1 MSKEGLAKSALIGV
15 RGAGQIDV
23 GVKIMLKKCFVALT
37 VGTLATLSTLAQ
49 AKQTT
54 GTDFALDAENTTV
67 KGPAYS
73 PFVGQDHPD
82 RVYWGDTHLHT
93 SYSWDAG
100 LVGNTL
106 GPDEAYRFAKG
117 EQVRASSGQP
127 VKLVRPLDWLV
138 VADHAE
144 SLGVAALIERSDPAI
159 LASEVGRKT
168 HELYKQGDIYG
179 AFETWG
185 LNVIVGG
192 DNPLTD
198 PNITRT
204 VWEEIIDHAE
214 NNNEPGK
221 FTAFI
226 GYEWSASPNGNNL
239 HRVVVMRDGADEAQQ
254 LLPLPAYDSDDPEDL
269 WRWMDRY
276 EEQTG
281 GRVLAIPHNG
291 NLSNGVMFATET
303 LSGRP
308 IDRDYASARSI
319 REPLYEVTQMKGDG
333 EAHPLLSPN
342 DEFADYENW
351 DRGNWNGEPKK
362 QEMLPNEYTR
372 SALKIGLQ
380 VEDQLGVN
388 PFKFGLVGATD
399 SHTSLSTTREDNYFG
414 KVPVMEPGKD
424 RFSAQIVP
432 DPEGTGTGTY
442 EFETIASGLQGVWA
456 RENTRE
462 SLWDAM
468 MRRETYATTGSR
480 ITVRVFAGWDYGER
494 DVYRPDFA
502 HTGYLGGVPMGG
514 DLTAAPEGKSPRFM
528 VRALR
533 DPDGANLDRVQVIKG
548 WLDDNGALQERIY
561 DISCSDERTIGDD
574 GRCDRP
580 VGSTVDVAEASYTN
594 DIGDALLMTYWEDPD
609 FNADQR
615 AFYYVR
621 VLEIPTPRW
630 TTYDAA
636 FYADVDLPDGVPTEQ
651 QDRAYTSPIWYT
663 P

>member
-1 MSKEGLAKSALIGV
+1 MFDAVRHSAISILLLCFAAPLA
-15 RGAGQIDV
+15 
-23 GVKIMLKKCFVALT
+23 
-37 VGTLATLSTLAQ
+37 AQ
-49 AKQTT
+49 DSQAT
-54 GTDFALDAENTTV
+54 GTDFAIDAENV
-67 KGPAYS
+67 PMKDPVYS
-73 PFVGQDHPD
+73 PFVGDDYPN
-82 RVYWGDTHLHT
+82 RVYWGDSHLHT

-106 GPDEAYRFAKG
+106 GPEDAYRFAKG
-117 EQVRASSGQP
+117 EQIRASSGQRA
-127 VKLVRPLDWLV
+127 KLVRPLDWLV

-144 SLGVAALIERSDPAI
+144 SLGVAVLIERSDPAI
-159 LASEVGRKT
+159 LASDVGRKT
-168 HELYKQGDIYG
+168 HDLYKRGDIYG

-192 DNPLTD
+192 NNPLAD
-198 PNITRT
+198 PTLTRT
-204 VWEEIIDHAE
+204 VWEEIINHAE
-214 NNNEPGK
+214 NHNEPNK

-226 GYEWSASPNGNNL
+226 GYEWSAAPQGNNL
-239 HRVVVMRDGADEAQQ
+239 HRVVVMRDGADEASQ
-254 LLPLPAYDSDDPEDL
+254 LLPFASYDSDDPEDL

-276 EEQTG
+276 EQQTG

-291 NLSNGVMFATET
+291 NISNGVMFATET
-303 LSGRP
+303 LSGRR
-308 IDRDYASARSI
+308 INRDYAVERSI

-351 DRGNWNGEPKK
+351 DKGNWNGVPKTPD
-362 QEMLPNEYTR
+362 MLPHEYAR
-372 SALKIGLQ
+372 GALKIGLQ
-380 VEDQLGVN
+380 LEERLGVN
-388 PFKFGLVGATD
+388 PFKFGMIGATD
-399 SHTSLSTTREDNYFG
+399 AHTSLATTREDNNFG
-414 KVPVMEPGKD
+414 KVSVMEPGPD
-424 RFSAQIVP
+424 RFDAQIVP
-432 DPEGTGTGTY
+432 DPLEAGTGTY
-442 EFETIASGLQGVWA
+442 EFETIASGLQGIWA

-468 MRRETYATTGSR
+468 MRKETYATTGSR
-480 ITVRVFAGWDYGER
+480 ITVRVFAGWGYDEK

-548 WLDDNGALQERIY
+548 WLDDDGDLHEKIY
-561 DISCSDERTIGDD
+561 DIACSDERPIKSD
-574 GRCDRP
+574 GRCDGV
-580 VGSTVDVAEASYTN
+580 VGSTVNVAAASYTN
-594 DIGDALLMTYWEDPD
+594 DIGDALQMAFWEDPD
-609 FNADQR
+609 FDANER

-636 FYADVDLPDGVPTEQ
+636 FFDGVELPEGVPAEQ